1 MILNIAEVT
10 KAFDGKE
17 ILKGVSFHVEAN
29 EKAALVG
36 VNGAGKSTLL
46 KIIMGEETA
55 DSGQTVL
62 AKDARI
68 GYLAQHQALT
78 GDETILNQLMSVRQ
92 DLLDLADSIRES
104 ELQMTRLSGD
114 ILEEEMKRY
123 ARMTEAFERGGG
135 YAYRSE
141 VVGVLKGLGFSES
154 DFTKTAGEL
163 SGGQKTRVALG
174 RLLLTAPDIILLD
187 EPTNHLD
194 MHSIEWLETY
204 LMNYRGAV
212 LIVSHDRY
220 FLNRV
225 VTKVV
230 EIENGHARTYSGN
243 YDAFSEKKEMLRK
256 AAYAA
261 WINAERE
268 RKHQEE
274 VITRL
279 KSFNR
284 EKSIRRAESR
294 EKMLAKMESPE
305 KPADADDEM
314 TLRFTP
320 RLESGRDV
328 LTVDG
333 LTKRFDG
340 VTLFSGLHFEIR
352 RGEHVA
358 LIGNNGTG
366 KSTILKILNG
376 VIPPDDGTVAY
387 GSQVEVS
394 YYDQEMQV
402 LDSSKTI
409 FDEISD
415 DYPAMTNTEIRT
427 KLAAFL
433 FTGED
438 VFKRIGSLSGGE
450 RARVSLCKLMLSDA
464 NFIMLDEPTN
474 HLDITSRE
482 VLESAIRAYDGTVL
496 CVSHDRYF
504 INRTATRI
512 LDLTEH
518 QLLNYI
524 GNYDYYLEK
533 KADVERAALG
543 DTESG
548 TETETGESRAKLD
561 WKARKEEEARKR
573 KLASSLRR
581 TEEEIENL
589 EREDAEL
596 DKAFEDPA
604 VATDHE
610 KLTEL
615 SRRKEAIASDLS
627 AAYER
632 WEKLQSEADAEDA

>member
-114 ILEEEMKRY
+114 MLEEEMKRY

-154 DFTKTAGEL
+154 DFSKTAGEL

-261 WINAERE
+261 WVNAERE

>member
-212 LIVSHDRY
+212 LTVSHDRY

-261 WINAERE
+261 WGNAERE

>member
-305 KPADADDEM
+305 KPADTDDEM

-632 WEKLQSEADAEDA
+632 WEKLQSEADAEDT

>member
-114 ILEEEMKRY
+114 MLEEEMKRY

-261 WINAERE
+261 WVNAERE

-305 KPADADDEM
+305 KPADTDDEM

>member
-114 ILEEEMKRY
+114 MLEEEMKRY

-305 KPADADDEM
+305 KPADTYDEM

-438 VFKRIGSLSGGE
+438 VFKRIGSLSVGE

-482 VLESAIRAYDGTVL
+482 VLESAISAYDGTVL

>member
-114 ILEEEMKRY
+114 MLEEEMKRY

-261 WINAERE
+261 WVNAERE

-548 TETETGESRAKLD
+548 TETETGESRTKLD

-632 WEKLQSEADAEDA
+632 WEKLQSEADAEDT

>member
-261 WINAERE
+261 WVNAERE

-340 VTLFSGLHFEIR
+340 VTLFSGLHFELR

>member
-163 SGGQKTRVALG
+163 SGEQKTRVALG

-261 WINAERE
+261 WVNAERE

-305 KPADADDEM
+305 KPADTDDEM

>member
-78 GDETILNQLMSVRQ
+78 VDETILNQLMSVRQ

-114 ILEEEMKRY
+114 MLEEEMKRY

-154 DFTKTAGEL
+154 DFSKTAGEL

-261 WINAERE
+261 WVNAERE

-615 SRRKEAIASDLS
+615 SRRKEAIAFDLS

-632 WEKLQSEADAEDA
+632 WEKLQSEADAEDT

>member
-261 WINAERE
+261 WVNAERE

-305 KPADADDEM
+305 KPADTDDEM

>member
-114 ILEEEMKRY
+114 MLEEEMKRY

-305 KPADADDEM
+305 KPADTDDEM

-482 VLESAIRAYDGTVL
+482 VLESAIRTYDGTVL

>member
-114 ILEEEMKRY
+114 MLEEEMKRY

-261 WINAERE
+261 WVNAERE
-268 RKHQEE
+268 LKHQEE

>member
-114 ILEEEMKRY
+114 MLEEEMKRY

-261 WINAERE
+261 WVNAERE

-340 VTLFSGLHFEIR
+340 VTLLSGLHFEIR

-632 WEKLQSEADAEDA
+632 WEKLQSEADAEDT

>member
-305 KPADADDEM
+305 KPADTDDEM

>member
-261 WINAERE
+261 WVNAERE

-482 VLESAIRAYDGTVL
+482 VLESSIRAYDGTVL

>member
-261 WINAERE
+261 WVNAERE

-340 VTLFSGLHFEIR
+340 VTLFSGLHFELR

-394 YYDQEMQV
+394 YYDQEM
-402 LDSSKTI
+402 
-409 FDEISD
+409 
-415 DYPAMTNTEIRT
+415 
-427 KLAAFL
+427 
-433 FTGED
+433 
-438 VFKRIGSLSGGE
+438 
-450 RARVSLCKLMLSDA
+450 
-464 NFIMLDEPTN
+464 
-474 HLDITSRE
+474 
-482 VLESAIRAYDGTVL
+482 
-496 CVSHDRYF
+496 
-504 INRTATRI
+504 
-512 LDLTEH
+512 
-518 QLLNYI
+518 
-524 GNYDYYLEK
+524 
-533 KADVERAALG
+533 
-543 DTESG
+543 
-548 TETETGESRAKLD
+548 
-561 WKARKEEEARKR
+561 
-573 KLASSLRR
+573 
-581 TEEEIENL
+581 
-589 EREDAEL
+589 
-596 DKAFEDPA
+596 
-604 VATDHE
+604 
-610 KLTEL
+610 
-615 SRRKEAIASDLS
+615 
-627 AAYER
+627 
-632 WEKLQSEADAEDA
+632 

>member
-261 WINAERE
+261 WVNAERE

>member
-261 WINAERE
+261 WVNAERE

-415 DYPAMTNTEIRT
+415 DYPAMTNTVIRT

>member
-114 ILEEEMKRY
+114 MLEEEMKRY

-305 KPADADDEM
+305 KPADTDDEM

>member
-261 WINAERE
+261 WVNAERE

-548 TETETGESRAKLD
+548 TETETGESRTKLD

>member
-78 GDETILNQLMSVRQ
+78 GDETILNQLISVRQ

-114 ILEEEMKRY
+114 MLEEEMKRY

-305 KPADADDEM
+305 KPADTDDEM

>member
-261 WINAERE
+261 WVNAERE

-632 WEKLQSEADAEDA
+632 WEKLQSEADAEDT

>member
-632 WEKLQSEADAEDA
+632 WEKLQSEADAEDT

>member
-212 LIVSHDRY
+212 LTVSHDRY

-261 WINAERE
+261 WVNAERE

>member
-114 ILEEEMKRY
+114 MLEEEMKRY

-261 WINAERE
+261 WVNAERE

-305 KPADADDEM
+305 KPADTDDEM

-632 WEKLQSEADAEDA
+632 WEKLQSEADAEDT

>member
-114 ILEEEMKRY
+114 MLEEEMKRY

-154 DFTKTAGEL
+154 DFSKTAGEL

-261 WINAERE
+261 WVNAERE

-615 SRRKEAIASDLS
+615 SRRKEAIAFDLS

-632 WEKLQSEADAEDA
+632 WEKLQSEADAEDT

>member
-62 AKDARI
+62 AKDARM

-261 WINAERE
+261 WVNAERE

>member
-36 VNGAGKSTLL
+36 VNGAGKPTLL

-261 WINAERE
+261 WVNAERE

>member
-114 ILEEEMKRY
+114 MLEEEMKRY

-261 WINAERE
+261 WVNAERE

>member
-114 ILEEEMKRY
+114 MLEEEMKRY

>member
-114 ILEEEMKRY
+114 MLEEEMKRY

-261 WINAERE
+261 WVNAERE

-482 VLESAIRAYDGTVL
+482 VLESSIRAYDGTVL

>member
-1 MILNIAEVT
+1 
-10 KAFDGKE
+10 
-17 ILKGVSFHVEAN
+17 
-29 EKAALVG
+29 
-36 VNGAGKSTLL
+36 
-46 KIIMGEETA
+46 
-55 DSGQTVL
+55 
-62 AKDARI
+62 
-68 GYLAQHQALT
+68 
-78 GDETILNQLMSVRQ
+78 
-92 DLLDLADSIRES
+92 
-104 ELQMTRLSGD
+104 
-114 ILEEEMKRY
+114 
-123 ARMTEAFERGGG
+123 
-135 YAYRSE
+135 
-141 VVGVLKGLGFSES
+141 
-154 DFTKTAGEL
+154 
-163 SGGQKTRVALG
+163 
-174 RLLLTAPDIILLD
+174 
-187 EPTNHLD
+187 

-261 WINAERE
+261 WVNAERE

-305 KPADADDEM
+305 KPADTDDEM